1 MATWGLHI
9 RIAEGL
15 LNRGYDFD
23 EESFLVGN
31 IGPDCG
37 MPNEDWSKFEPPTE
51 VSHWSDKGKKN
62 IFADKFYKAYLDK
75 EVSDRK
81 EKSFLLGYYTHL
93 LTDIKFKKLIS
104 KKQKEDVNYQRLKTD
119 KKFIW
124 TIKEDWYDLDHLYFR
139 DNPDS
144 IFFRVFQDVKY
155 FPDYLDYYPEGAI
168 IQRIKYITEF
178 YQNPSKNLDREY
190 KYLTRD
196 EMNSFLDKTLDFID
210 NDLKLKLL

>member
-51 VSHWSDKGKKN
+51 VSHWSDKGKKH
-62 IFADKFYKAYLDK
+62 IFADKFYKAYLEK
-75 EVSDRK
+75 EVNDRK
-81 EKSFLLGYYTHL
+81 EKSFLFGYYTHL
-93 LTDIKFKKLIS
+93 LTDIEFKKLVS
-104 KKQKEDVNYQRLKTD
+104 KKQKEDINYQRLKTD

-139 DNPDS
+139 DNPES
-144 IFFRVFQDVKY
+144 IFFRVFQNIKH
-155 FPDYLDYYPEGAI
+155 FPDYLDYYPKGAI

-178 YQNPSKNLDREY
+178 YQNPSENLDREY
-190 KYLTRD
+190 KYLTKE

-210 NDLKLKLL
+210 NDLKLKLI

>member
-62 IFADKFYKAYLDK
+62 IFADKFYNAYLDK
-75 EVSDRK
+75 EVNDRK
-81 EKSFLLGYYTHL
+81 EKSFLFGYYTHL
-93 LTDIKFKKLIS
+93 LTDIEFKKLVS
-104 KKQKEDVNYQRLKTD
+104 KKQKEDINYQRLKTD

-139 DNPDS
+139 DNPES
-144 IFFRVFQDVKY
+144 IFFRVFQNIKH
-155 FPDYLDYYPEGAI
+155 FPDYLDYYPKGAI

-178 YQNPSKNLDREY
+178 YQNPSENLDREY
-190 KYLTRD
+190 KYLTKE

-210 NDLKLKLL
+210 NDLKLKLI

>member
-62 IFADKFYKAYLDK
+62 IFADKFYNAYLDK
-75 EVSDRK
+75 EVNDRK
-81 EKSFLLGYYTHL
+81 EKSFLFGYYTHL
-93 LTDIKFKKLIS
+93 LTDIEFKKLVS
-104 KKQKEDVNYQRLKTD
+104 KKQKEDINYQRLKTD

-139 DNPDS
+139 DNPES
-144 IFFRVFQDVKY
+144 IFFRVFQNIKH
-155 FPDYLDYYPEGAI
+155 FPDYLDYYPKGAI
-168 IQRIKYITEF
+168 IQRIKYITKF
-178 YQNPSKNLDREY
+178 YHNPSENLDREY
-190 KYLTRD
+190 KYLTKE

-210 NDLKLKLL
+210 NDLKLKLI